1 MQDKQ
6 KVTLYLSSELHRK
19 LKIRA
24 AVDGEPMS
32 ALAQKALV
40 FFLEHPEVVD
50 SLDAVSG
57 HAHQVY
63 SCPSCETQA
72 VIREGELIAVGQSS
86 EAIEGDLVEQV
97 NAGLEQSS
105 ESEEDLVTC

>member
-1 MQDKQ
+1 
-6 KVTLYLSSELHRK
+6 
-19 LKIRA
+19 
-24 AVDGEPMS
+24 MS

-63 SCPSCETQA
+63 SCPSCETQT
-72 VIREGELIAVGQSS
+72 VVRDGELVAVGHSS
-86 EAIEGDLVEQV
+86 EALEGDLVEQV